1 MNSDF
6 KENEIVRFERY
17 DKKKKQNVIIEY
29 PVVGGRLRLF
39 HEDVLKGR
47 DEKPRG
53 IECSLVKYEGD
64 VAVMQATVTI
74 DGNRFTGIG
83 MSSKSRDSLIFP
95 AILEMAE
102 TRAIARALRF
112 AGYGVE
118 YTGAE
123 EMQGLKKFDNAD
135 DVPPS
140 DIKQSQYVND
150 EPAVTNQPP
159 EQPDNVSAPSKKRQV
174 WELVTSNNPT
184 VQENYLADAVLSF
197 VTDTL
202 AKYDSK
208 DTEMVYSLI
217 LENQDLFLNSF
228 KKYIARAVPEIKAP
242 AVEKEPSSEYVDK
255 TPEVWGPTTM
265 PLAQEDQAALN
276 KLRKDAADKMTVDP
290 PPPAVDPIKV
300 AKANIYRAV
309 PDGVSVAALNG
320 TLKSLVEKNQDVP
333 EGEIYKMVLAD
344 IDGFMILLDEWS
356 KNNNFP
362 PKSEGK
368 EPKSEVKSA
377 IADAAFRKS
386 WVRLDLENFHKFIIQ
401 NADVFKSSKEEYELA
416 VAKFD
421 RLKSKSPDTENLV
434 FPYMFSYEDV
444 KIDTSKS
451 VLEIGNVSEI
461 EVFTHYFD
469 KFPVLVGSISVDLDI
484 DHEVPLSEVES
495 EKVNEEVE
503 KYLMNFEAKEG
514 RPYEEE

>member
-102 TRAIARALRF
+102 TRTIARALRF

-123 EMQGLKKFDNAD
+123 EMQGLKKFDDSN

-184 VQENYLADAVLSF
+184 VQENYLADAVFSF

-208 DTEMVYSLI
+208 DTEMVYGLI

-242 AVEKEPSSEYVDK
+242 AVEEEPSSEHVDK

-333 EGEIYKMVLAD
+333 EGEIYRMVLED

-362 PKSEGK
+362 PKSEVK

-401 NADVFKSSKEEYELA
+401 NADVFKSSKEEYDMA

-421 RLKSKSPDTENLV
+421 RLKSKSTETENMV
-434 FPYMFSYEDV
+434 FPYLFSHEEVKLDTRKSILANEDGPELITMREYFKTFPGLV
-444 KIDTSKS
+444 ESICVDFEADFK
-451 VLEIGNVSEI
+451 EHVSE
-461 EVFTHYFD
+461 EVA
-469 KFPVLVGSISVDLDI
+469 
-484 DHEVPLSEVES
+484 
-495 EKVNEEVE
+495 EKVNEELE
-503 KYLMNFEAKEG
+503 KYLTKFEAAEG
-514 RPYEEE
+514 RPYKED